1 MSLLKSL
8 LPRRMAGGSGNGRG
22 SAGSRDGYAPVTQD
36 TQAAIAELSQVV
48 RNNPDAVE
56 IYLALGNL
64 YRSHGEIERAV
75 QIRQNLIVRPGLD
88 AKVAARTWFELG
100 KDFKRGGFLDRSLAA
115 FEEAKKLGGDTTGI
129 IGELALLTADSG
141 DFERAARYYGQ
152 MGNELAQ
159 AHYMVRLAQDHF
171 ADDNDAAG
179 FKWIKKAI
187 KTFPGSLEGWLEL
200 LTQDLRQDDWL
211 DLGRHLDKALAN
223 VARDQRF
230 VLLEGLLEA
239 SKRRRYGDHVTFE
252 TDKPFQYH
260 PQPEFC
266 EAVLPILQKQEPDLL
281 LQYYAAWMLCRHD
294 PEESRRWLEKTLV
307 LQPEFWPARLELLA
321 LDMGDQEMS
330 EAFRNQLEFFVLRAR
345 QLKRFVCRRC
355 GLKRETLFF
364 ICPRCRS
371 WHSIKYRT
379 TINE

>member
-8 LPRRMAGGSGNGRG
+8 FSRRPDRGSGNGRG

-36 TQAAIAELSQVV
+36 TQSAIAELSQVV

-88 AKVAARTWFELG
+88 TKVAARTWFELG
-100 KDFKRGGFLDRSLAA
+100 KDFKRGGFLDRALAA

-129 IGELALLTADSG
+129 IAELALLTADAG

-152 MGNELAQ
+152 LGNDLAQ
-159 AHYMVRLAQDHF
+159 AHYMVRLSQDQF
-171 ADDNDAAG
+171 ADDNDTLA
-179 FKWIKKAI
+179 FKWLKKAL
-187 KTFPGSLEGWLEL
+187 KTFPGTLEGWLEL
-200 LTQDLRQDDWL
+200 LTQDLRQDDWPGL
-211 DLGRHLDKALAN
+211 TRHLDQALSS
-223 VARDQRF
+223 VAKDQRF
-230 VLLEGLLEA
+230 VLLEGLLDA
-239 SKRRRYGDHVTFE
+239 SKRRRYGDRITFE

-260 PQPEFC
+260 PQPEFA
-266 EAVLPILQKQEPDLL
+266 EAVLPVLQKQEPDLL

-321 LDMGDQEMS
+321 LDMTDQELS
-330 EAFRNQLEFFVLRAR
+330 APFHNQLEFFILRAR
-345 QLKRFVCRRC
+345 ELKRFVCRRC